1 MTARSRAARASRT
14 GWALLAAAG
23 LAGCASAPDQPCSF
37 KQLPN
42 LVGLTDFEPIFRTAA
57 AELCPPANSTSTVL
71 VPDFLNLQT
80 YTPGPTGLYMGEQ
93 MRAALSHQCNS
104 PILQVD
110 FGKYFK
116 LNDEGLA
123 VLTRN
128 ADEIHTQE
136 VRSQNVVIGTYSFQG
151 GKLSMF
157 MRRLGTGNGVIERMV
172 AKEVSY
178 TCDGTALS
186 LKKGP

>member
-1 MTARSRAARASRT
+1 MTRQSGARHLVIWAAL
-14 GWALLAAAG
+14 GV
-23 LAGCASAPDQPCSF
+23 LAGCASAPDQPCGY

-42 LVGLTDFEPIFRTAA
+42 LVALTDFEPLFRTAA
-57 AELCPPANSTSTVL
+57 AELCPPIHSTGAVL

-80 YTPGPTGLYMGEQ
+80 YAPGPTGLYMGEQ

-104 PILQVD
+104 PIQQVD
-110 FGKYFK
+110 FGKYLK
-116 LNDEGLA
+116 LNDDGLA

-128 ADEIHTQE
+128 ADEIQASA
-136 VRSQNVVIGTYSFQG
+136 VRSQDVVVGTYSFQG

-157 MRRLGTGNGVIERMV
+157 MRRLNSSNGVIERMV
-172 AKEVSY
+172 AKEVAY

-186 LKKGP
+186 VKKGQ